1 MIEKQC
7 AYCGNTFTAFGK
19 NAKITKYCSKKC
31 ATKNHDEKK
40 KQRELAER
48 RIFIRNDTALDD
60 CVREAQRLGMTY
72 GKYIAW
78 RDRAIYGEG
87 LQHEHIHSASMHT
100 GLPPQ
105 EGRLCGNVP
114 GMAGL

>member
-1 MIEKQC
+1 MNEKRC
-7 AYCGNTFTAFGK
+7 AYCGKIIVPANRHVTSQRYCNRACQNK
-19 NAKITKYCSKKC
+19 ANHERAVQRNLAK
-31 ATKNHDEKK
+31 
-40 KQRELAER
+40 RE
-48 RIFIRNDTALDD
+48 ICIPNDAAIDD

-87 LQHEHIHSASMHT
+87 LQHEHIHPASVQA